1 MCKFLFKNGYSIAF
15 GLALM
20 LAASFS
26 AFGQTIDY
34 ERGRHKDILNI
45 IKSDIKK
52 YYYDSNYR
60 GIDIETRFKTAE
72 ERIKKANSIGEMSG
86 IIAQVLVD
94 FNDSHLFFI
103 PPGKANKIEFGW
115 QIQMVGNKCF
125 VVWVEPKSDAEA
137 KGLKPGD
144 EIYSLEGFEP
154 TRENL
159 WKMNYFYRVLRP
171 RPVIKMEV
179 IKPDGKQV
187 ALEVNAKI
195 TERKRT
201 RNVGNSSSGKD
212 IYDTLR
218 ESEEEYLKSR
228 RQRYYE
234 AFENTLIW
242 KMPAFAL
249 SPNEV
254 DEMIGK
260 VKKQQALILDLRGN
274 GGGRIDMLQ
283 RLIGHFFTGE
293 VTIGERKERKKSETE
308 IVKAASKNPF
318 QGKLIVLIDSNSA
331 SSSEIFAR
339 VMQLE
344 KRATILGDVSAG
356 AVMTSI
362 QYPHEVGMDIVAP
375 FAVSVT
381 IADVIMKDGKSLEHT
396 GVTPDEKILPTA
408 QDLATRRD
416 PVLARALKILGI
428 EQTPEQAG
436 ALFPEEKDK

>member
-1 MCKFLFKNGYSIAF
+1 MFSFKKRSFFLG
-15 GLALM
+15 LM
-20 LAASFS
+20 LVFITACS

-34 ERGRHKDILNI
+34 ERGRHRDMLNI

-86 IIAQVLVD
+86 VIAQVLVD
-94 FNDSHLFFI
+94 FNDSHLFFL

-115 QIQMVGNKCF
+115 QIQMVGDKCF
-125 VVWVEPKSDAEA
+125 VVRVEPKSDAEA

-144 EIYSLEGFEP
+144 QIYSLEGFEP

-159 WKMNYFYRVLRP
+159 WKMNYFYRILRP
-171 RPVIKMEV
+171 RATIKMEV
-179 IKPDGKQV
+179 IKPDGKQI
-187 ALEVNAKI
+187 ALEINAKI

-218 ESEEEYLKSR
+218 ESEDEYSKLR

-242 KMPAFAL
+242 KLPAFAL

-260 VKKQQALILDLRGN
+260 IKKRQALILDLRGN
-274 GGGRIDMLQ
+274 GGGRVDMLV
-283 RLIGHFFTGE
+283 RLISHFFSE
-293 VTIGERKERKKSETE
+293 DVTIGERKERKKSETE
-308 IVKAASKNPF
+308 LAKTVGKNPF

-362 QYPHEVGMDIVAP
+362 HYPHEVGMDIVAP

-381 IADVIMKDGKSLEHT
+381 IADLIMKDGKSLEHT

-408 QDLATRRD
+408 QDLANRRD
-416 PVLARALKILGI
+416 PVLTRALKIFGI

>member
-1 MCKFLFKNGYSIAF
+1 MYMFSFKKRSFFLG
-15 GLALM
+15 LM
-20 LAASFS
+20 LVFITACS

-34 ERGRHKDILNI
+34 ERGRHRDMLSI

-86 IIAQVLVD
+86 VIAQVLVD
-94 FNDSHLFFI
+94 FNDSHLFFL

-115 QIQMVGNKCF
+115 QIQMVGDKCF
-125 VVWVEPKSDAEA
+125 VVRVEPKSDAEA

-144 EIYSLEGFEP
+144 QIYSLEGFEP

-159 WKMNYFYRVLRP
+159 WKMNYFYRILRP
-171 RPVIKMEV
+171 RPTIKMEV
-179 IKPDGKQV
+179 IKPDGKQI
-187 ALEVNAKI
+187 ALEINAKI

-218 ESEEEYLKSR
+218 ESEDEYSKLR

-234 AFENTLIW
+234 ASENTLIW
-242 KMPAFAL
+242 KLPAFAL

-260 VKKQQALILDLRGN
+260 IKKRQALILDLRGK
-274 GGGRIDMLQ
+274 GGGRVDMLV
-283 RLIGHFFTGE
+283 RLIGHFFSE
-293 VTIGERKERKKSETE
+293 DVTIGERKERKKSETE
-308 IVKAASKNPF
+308 LAKTAGKNPF

-362 QYPHEVGMDIVAP
+362 HYPHEVGMDIVAP

-381 IADVIMKDGKSLEHT
+381 IADLIMKDGKSLEHT

-408 QDLATRRD
+408 QDLANRRD
-416 PVLARALKILGI
+416 PVLARALKIFGI